1 MIATANLL
9 ARFCKV
15 SINTK
20 GPCRWYGG
28 LLLGYKGFNPLM
40 TPNEIRPIH
49 TETREKSRKGA
60 PKALT
65 KVATVTIWAFAKTN
79 LCGQSGKRKEQGKST
94 QFSPHQPALVTTF
107 DREEGI
113 GLSDRRERER
123 AQEREIDGERRGNE
137 RYCCNRSLLYIHR
150 ERERETETLL
160 ASPAPLRCGSFHR

>member
-113 GLSDRRERER
+113 GLSDRRER
-123 AQEREIDGERRGNE
+123 AQERERDRERRGNE